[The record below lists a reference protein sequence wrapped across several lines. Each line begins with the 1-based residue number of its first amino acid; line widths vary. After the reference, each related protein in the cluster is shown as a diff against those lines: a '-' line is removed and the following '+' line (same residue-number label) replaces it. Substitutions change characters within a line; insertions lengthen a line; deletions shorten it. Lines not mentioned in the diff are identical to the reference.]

1 MSERQLL
8 DPDLDRCSIARTLEV
23 VGERWTM
30 LVLREAFS
38 GVRRFDMMQQRTG
51 APRQVL
57 TDRLNRLVEE
67 GLLRREPYREPG
79 QRTRH
84 QYRLTRA
91 GMELYPALVALM
103 KWGDKWRQAE
113 AGRPVALRHLDCGAE
128 VHVALRCADG
138 HILDSARDVDPVPLP
153 AIAV

>member
-8 DPDLDRCSIARTLEV
+8 DPDLGRCSIARTLEV

-57 TDRLNRLVEE
+57 TDRLNRLVEA

-103 KWGDKWRQAE
+103 NWGDKWRQAE
-113 AGRPVALRHLDCGAE
+113 AGRPVSLRHKDCGAE
-128 VHVALRCADG
+128 VKVTLRCQDG
-138 HILDSARDVDPVPLP
+138 HLLDSARDVDPTALP